1 MEQRLHNPE
10 VYDFRQHDR
19 IWQRIA
25 PGLEP
30 YPTPRQMS
38 SGAESNQNSQTIPA
52 QTGQNPSTQTQLLP
66 TGTGDPGLTPL
77 QLRQESELP
86 GADVDPCCMGS
97 AAAEMLAVLTGFI
110 EEELADQRYY
120 QALACRAPSWARQ
133 RLRDIGAEEG
143 AHAQRLMAIHYL
155 ITGECYHPDP
165 RCDRIYIGSWC
176 AALRQRYHEEACGG
190 LNYERAA
197 EGTTD
202 PCLSRLLSDLSA
214 DEYRHADTI
223 LRILEKS
230 LRKT

>member
-1 MEQRLHNPE
+1 
-10 VYDFRQHDR
+10 
-19 IWQRIA
+19 
-25 PGLEP
+25 
-30 YPTPRQMS
+30 
-38 SGAESNQNSQTIPA
+38 
-52 QTGQNPSTQTQLLP
+52 
-66 TGTGDPGLTPL
+66 
-77 QLRQESELP
+77 
-86 GADVDPCCMGS
+86 MGS

-223 LRILEKS
+223 LRILEKLHLS
-230 LRKT
+230 PLYPWVYETASTDSFVSIERAEKRLGYAPKYSNRDALVRNYDWYVANLASFKGQTGVSHRVPWKQGLLACAKWFF